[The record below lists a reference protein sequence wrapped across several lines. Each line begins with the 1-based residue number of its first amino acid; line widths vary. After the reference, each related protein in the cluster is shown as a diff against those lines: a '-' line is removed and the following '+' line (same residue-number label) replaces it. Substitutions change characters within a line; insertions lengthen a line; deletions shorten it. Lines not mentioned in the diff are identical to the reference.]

1 MISLNKNRANTTVTF
16 RPVPPFDFAKTA
28 SYATYYQPR
37 YAADYFD
44 GTVFSRAV
52 EMQGNFVSIS
62 VTSAGTT
69 ARPEISI
76 SVTTENGQADDRFT
90 HAGVDT
96 AVRVLG
102 ATQDIR
108 QFHEMA
114 AKDQYLGPVAA
125 KLQGLH
131 VPQTASLFE
140 ALVLA
145 ILGQQISAQV
155 ARILRTKLVDTLG
168 PQVDIASGTVR
179 AFPSPRSIADAG
191 HARLVELGFGAR
203 KAEYVLG
210 ICERAE
216 TGRLNLMRILSTD
229 DAAAAESGLLEIP
242 GVGPWTAQWVLIR
255 ALGYPDAFPAGDLVL
270 RKILT
275 RLAGLDRLMT
285 TEAATDFARGW
296 APYRSLVT
304 AYLFAA
310 IRAGHISRT

>member
-1 MISLNKNRANTTVTF
+1 MNGNMI
-16 RPVPPFDFAKTA
+16 
-28 SYATYYQPR
+28 
-37 YAADYFD
+37 
-44 GTVFSRAV
+44 
-52 EMQGNFVSIS
+52 SIS
-62 VTSAGTT
+62 VVSAGTT

-76 SVTTENGQADDRFT
+76 SVASGEGPADERYT
-90 HAGVDT
+90 HAGVDM

-108 QFHEMA
+108 PFHEMA
-114 AKDQYLGPVAA
+114 ARDPFLAPVAA
-125 KLQGLH
+125 RLKGLH
-131 VPQTASLFE
+131 VPQTVSLFE

-155 ARILRTKLVDTLG
+155 AKILRTKLVDALG
-168 PQVDIASGTVR
+168 AEIETATGRIR
-179 AFPSPRSIADAG
+179 AFPSPESIARAG
-191 HARLVELGFGAR
+191 HGMLVGLGFGPR
-203 KAEYVLG
+203 KASYVLD

-216 TGRLNLMRILSTD
+216 TGRLNLMRIMSAD
-229 DAAAAESGLLEIP
+229 DAAAAEAGLLEIP

-275 RLAGLDRLMT
+275 KLAGLDRLMT
-285 TEAATDFARGW
+285 TEAAAQFAATW

-310 IRAGHISRT
+310 VRAGHLQRT